1 MQPKLTVS
9 KQSAESVPY
18 GDSITTRG
26 GHVWC
31 VYRGETLLGVY
42 ATAKEAK
49 RKHSIWPQRSKEFQR
64 MMTQR
69 RYNPG
74 GTRQKVGP

>member
-1 MQPKLTVS
+1 MQPKLTVC
-9 KQSAESVPY
+9 KQPADSVPY

-26 GHVWC
+26 GYVWC
-31 VYRGETLLGVY
+31 VYSGETLLGVY

-69 RYNPG
+69 QYNPG
-74 GTRQKVGP
+74 GKGHKVEP